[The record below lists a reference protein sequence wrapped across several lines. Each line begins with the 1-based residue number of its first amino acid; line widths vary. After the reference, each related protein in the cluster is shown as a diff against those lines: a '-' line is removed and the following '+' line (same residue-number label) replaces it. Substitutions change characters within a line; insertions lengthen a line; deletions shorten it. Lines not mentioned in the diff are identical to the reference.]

1 MLFIV
6 LFNVTIIIYAIIGII
21 YLSSLLLLF
30 ILILEWRKLR
40 RGSLG
45 YLAAV

>member
-6 LFNVTIIIYAIIGII
+6 LFKVTIIIYVIIDII

-30 ILILEWRKLR
+30 ILIFRVKETEMW
-40 RGSLG
+40 
-45 YLAAV
+45 